1 MTKKQT
7 PLTLELFEEVLM
19 PRIDEK
25 FDNLEQK
32 LGDKI
37 NHLPTKEQYY
47 KREDKTMSE
56 LKKLREEVT
65 VVNHQ
70 YRRTDA
76 RVDAIDLHLGIS
88 TATL

>member
-19 PRIDEK
+19 PKIDKK
-25 FDNLEQK
+25 FDNLE
-32 LGDKI
+32 LKI

-47 KREDKTMSE
+47 KREDKTMGE
-56 LKKLREEVT
+56 LQKLREEVT

-70 YRRTDA
+70 YDRTNA

-88 TATL
+88 TADL

>member
-70 YRRTDA
+70 YRRTNA
-76 RVDAIDLHLGIS
+76 RVDTIDLHLGIS
-88 TATL
+88 TVDL